1 MNLLIIGAGGHGKCC
16 YEIASRMNCFDKID
30 FVDDGADEI
39 QVLNKK
45 VAGKQS
51 NLSDLR
57 ENYDSAFVAI
67 GNNLIRKQITEEL
80 KQLGFQLVNLIDP
93 SAVVSQYCKLGEGI
107 VVFPNATVEIE
118 SDIGSGVIIS
128 SNSVVHHNAVVED
141 FVLIYANCV
150 VRPVVTIK
158 ELTVLK
164 SGSIVE
170 S

>member
-1 MNLLIIGAGGHGKCC
+1 MQLLKFEA
-16 YEIASRMNCFDKID
+16 
-30 FVDDGADEI
+30 
-39 QVLNKK
+39 
-45 VAGKQS
+45 
-51 NLSDLR
+51 
-57 ENYDSAFVAI
+57 
-67 GNNLIRKQITEEL
+67 
-80 KQLGFQLVNLIDP
+80 
-93 SAVVSQYCKLGEGI
+93 
-107 VVFPNATVEIE
+107 
-118 SDIGSGVIIS
+118 DIGSGVIIS